1 MSILDGFP
9 HTFVAKSRARTA
21 DTLGGMKDGWTTAS
35 SGSCWHQQS
44 GDSEITEHAK
54 RGINIS
60 GKVYFTADPEFDET
74 NVLVISDKDGNEVGT
89 FDIVS
94 HPQIDASAG
103 LGVVWRCNVNR
114 KTTED

>member
-1 MSILDGFP
+1 MSILDAMP
-9 HTFVAKSRARTA
+9 HMFVAKSRARTA
-21 DTLGGMKDGWTTAS
+21 DALGGSKDNWTTVS
-35 SGSCWHQQS
+35 SGSCWHQQA
-44 GDSEITEHAK
+44 GDSEITEFAK

-60 GKVYFTADPEFDET
+60 GKVYFTSDPSLNEKHI
-74 NVLVISDKDGNEVGT
+74 LVISDMNGSEVGT
-89 FDIVS
+89 FEVTS

>member
-1 MSILDGFP
+1 MILDNLP
-9 HTFVAKSRARTA
+9 HTYAAKTRTRVK
-21 DTLGGMKDGWTTAS
+21 DTLGGSKDSWSTVST
-35 SGSCWHQQS
+35 GSCWHQQA
-44 GDSEITEHAK
+44 GDSEVSEHAK

-60 GKVYFTADPEFDET
+60 GKVYFTSDPEFDET
-74 NVLVISDKDGNEVGT
+74 NVLVISDEDGNEVGT
-89 FDIVS
+89 FDIMS